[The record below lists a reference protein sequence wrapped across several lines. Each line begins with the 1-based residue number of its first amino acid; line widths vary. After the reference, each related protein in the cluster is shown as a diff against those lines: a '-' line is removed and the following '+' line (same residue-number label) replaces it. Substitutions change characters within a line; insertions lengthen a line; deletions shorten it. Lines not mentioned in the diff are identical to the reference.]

1 MLMEAMAMFLVTM
14 GPALVGLTM
23 LAAQMAIARRKN
35 DREKEKYRHFL
46 ENTVEELL
54 RKNEGTQ

>member
-1 MLMEAMAMFLVTM
+1 MLMEVMVMLLVTM

-23 LAAQMAIARRKN
+23 LVTQMAIARRKN
-35 DREKEKYRHFL
+35 DREEEKYKHFL
-46 ENTVEELL
+46 ENTVKELL